1 MLFLELGLLLAAKK
15 LGEETG
21 LCFVALAALV
31 LGDTTHDLVNVLTAT
46 GPCCLAALAAC
57 YFSTHSET
65 PNVCI

>member
-31 LGDTTHDLVNVLTAT
+31 LGDTSHDLIYVLTAS
-46 GPCCLAALAAC
+46 GPGCFAALTAGD
-57 YFSTHSET
+57 FSTHL
-65 PNVCI
+65 